1 MRIDVLHKFPHF
13 LLTTCV
19 QLSYK
24 PSVLSIYRPMYIKIK
39 NQNNNNSNNDNN
51 INNNNNNNINNN
63 NNSK

>member
-1 MRIDVLHKFPHF
+1 MRIVVLHKFPHI

-19 QLSYK
+19 QLSYQ

-39 NQNNNNSNNDNN
+39 NQNNNN
-51 INNNNNNNINNN
+51 NNNINNN